1 VAQSSLASSRILAEF
16 CRSRVLITLRYT
28 AAMPDTVRAP
38 AVAGTF
44 YPGSASELGATVDRL
59 LAAVKVDAS
68 APCPKALIV
77 PHAGYVYSGPIAAS
91 AFARIMPFGDRITR
105 VVLVGPA
112 HRVYVEGL
120 VSPGASRL
128 CTPLGELAVDEAALA
143 TLQVAANPTAHAREH
158 SLEVELPFLQ
168 RVTPN
173 AKLVPLAGTRAKPEV
188 VGAALEKLWGGP
200 ETLIVISSDLSHYL
214 PYDDGRRIDTTTCAR
229 IVALDPTIA
238 GEEACGSIGING
250 LLWVARQ
257 KKLRV
262 ELVDLRSSGDTAGS
276 RDEVV
281 GYGAFALYEVS

>member
-1 VAQSSLASSRILAEF
+1 MVVTE
-16 CRSRVLITLRYT
+16 
-28 AAMPDTVRAP
+28 TVRAP

-44 YPGSASELGATVDRL
+44 YPASAAELASVVDRL
-59 LAAVKVDAS
+59 LGAVQVTLG

-91 AFARIMPFGDRITR
+91 AFARVAPHAERITR

-120 VSPGASRL
+120 VTPGATRL
-128 CTPLGELAVDEAALA
+128 RTPLGELEVDTDALRA
-143 TLQVAANPTAHAREH
+143 LPELAANPTAHAREH

-168 RVTPN
+168 RVAPR
-173 AKLVPLAGTRAKPEV
+173 AKIVPLAGTRAKPEI
-188 VGAALEKLWGGP
+188 VGRALESLWGGP

-214 PYDDGRRIDTTTCAR
+214 PYREGRALDETTCAR
-229 IVALDPTIA
+229 IAALDTTIE
-238 GEEACGSIGING
+238 GERACGSIGING
-250 LLWVARQ
+250 LLWVARRKQ
-257 KKLRV
+257 LSI

-281 GYGAFALYEVS
+281 GYAAFALYEAA

>member
-1 VAQSSLASSRILAEF
+1 
-16 CRSRVLITLRYT
+16 
-28 AAMPDTVRAP
+28 MPDTVRAP

-59 LAAVKVDAS
+59 LAAVEVDPS

-77 PHAGYVYSGPIAAS
+77 PHAGYVYSGAIAAS
-91 AFARIMPFGDRITR
+91 AFARIAPYGDRITR

-128 CTPLGELAVDEAALA
+128 RTPLGELAVDEAALA
-143 TLQVAANPTAHAREH
+143 ALPQFAANPGVHAREH

-168 RVTPN
+168 RVTPH
-173 AKLVPLAGTRAKPEV
+173 AKLVPLAGTRAKPGL
-188 VGAALEKLWGGP
+188 VGAALETLWGGP

-214 PYDDGRRIDTTTCAR
+214 PYDEARRIDEQTCAR
-229 IVALDPTIA
+229 IVALDPSIA
-238 GEEACGSIGING
+238 GDQACGSIGING
-250 LLWVARQ
+250 LLWVAR
-257 KKLRV
+257 KRGLRV

-281 GYGAFALYEVS
+281 GYGAFALYEAA